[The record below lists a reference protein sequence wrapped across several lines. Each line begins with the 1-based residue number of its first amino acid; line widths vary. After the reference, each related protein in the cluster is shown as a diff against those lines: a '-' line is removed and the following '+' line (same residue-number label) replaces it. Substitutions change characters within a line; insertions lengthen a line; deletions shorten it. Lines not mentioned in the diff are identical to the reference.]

1 MAVRLSDGSSVE
13 RPITRK
19 NATKDFKHKT
29 RIVYWV
35 SNPHYAS
42 KSQLIMNTKKNQNI
56 NVGVDTG
63 KFQLD
68 IYIRPLDIYFTVSN
82 DEKGINDAIKEIKKH
97 KPERIIIE
105 ATGRLEM
112 PFIMACAKAKLPFV
126 IANPIHIKRFA
137 GAIGQRAKTDKLDA
151 QLIAHYGEAIKPNLS
166 QLKPDTMQ
174 AMSDLVA
181 RRNQLL
187 VMQTMEKNRLQIL
200 PKNLAMTIKPI
211 LTAFKNQ
218 ITKIE
223 NKIVEL
229 IESCPD
235 YQAKNTILQSMKG
248 IGKIASASLISNLP
262 ELGYMTNKQASA
274 LVGVAPMNRESG
286 RFKGQRK
293 IQGGRHQVRTVLY
306 MAMMSAIQSNPV
318 FKETYQRLVAAG
330 KPKKVAIIACIRKMI
345 VILNSMLRDGVL
357 WESPKV

>member
-1 MAVRLSDGSSVE
+1 M
-13 RPITRK
+13 
-19 NATKDFKHKT
+19 KT
-29 RIVYWV
+29 
-35 SNPHYAS
+35 S
-42 KSQLIMNTKKNQNI
+42 TNQNI
-56 NVGVDTG
+56 NIGVDTG

-68 IYIRPLDIYFTVSN
+68 IYIRPLDIYFTVAN
-82 DEKGINDAIKEIKKH
+82 DEIGIKEAVKIIKKH
-97 KPERIIIE
+97 SPERIIIE

-112 PFIMACAKAKLPFV
+112 PFIMACAKANLPFV

-151 QLIAHYGEAIKPNLS
+151 QLIAHYGEAIKPRLS
-166 QLKPDTMQ
+166 TLKPDTMQ
-174 AMSDLVA
+174 AMSDLVS

-200 PKNLAMTIKPI
+200 PKSLAMTIKPV
-211 LTAFKNQ
+211 LTLFKHQ
-218 ITKIE
+218 IKKIE
-223 NKIVEL
+223 DKLFQL

-248 IGKIASASLISNLP
+248 IGKIAAVSIISNLP
-262 ELGYMTNKQASA
+262 ELGYISSKQASS

-286 RFKGQRK
+286 LYKGTRK

-318 FKETYQRLVAAG
+318 FKAHYNKLVAAG
-330 KPKKVAIIACIRKMI
+330 KPKKVAIIACIRKMV

-357 WESPKV
+357 WEEPKVQN

>member
-1 MAVRLSDGSSVE
+1 MDLK
-13 RPITRK
+13 PK
-19 NATKDFKHKT
+19 
-29 RIVYWV
+29 
-35 SNPHYAS
+35 
-42 KSQLIMNTKKNQNI
+42 QNI

-68 IYIRPLDIYFTVSN
+68 IHLRPLDIYFTVTN
-82 DEKGINDAIKEIKKH
+82 DEKGIKEAITLIKQH
-97 KPERIIIE
+97 NVERVVIE

-151 QLIAHYGEAIKPNLS
+151 QLIAHYGDVIKPKLS
-166 QLKPDTMQ
+166 QLKPETMQ

-200 PKNLAMTIKPI
+200 PKELAMTIKPI

-223 NKIVEL
+223 NKIVGL
-229 IESCPD
+229 IESCPE
-235 YQAKNTILQSMKG
+235 YQAKNTILQSMNG
-248 IGKIASASLISNLP
+248 IGKIASASLICIFSC
-262 ELGYMTNKQASA
+262 M
-274 LVGVAPMNRESG
+274 
-286 RFKGQRK
+286 K
-293 IQGGRHQVRTVLY
+293 ISQ
-306 MAMMSAIQSNPV
+306 
-318 FKETYQRLVAAG
+318 
-330 KPKKVAIIACIRKMI
+330 
-345 VILNSMLRDGVL
+345 
-357 WESPKV
+357 

>member
-1 MAVRLSDGSSVE
+1 M
-13 RPITRK
+13 
-19 NATKDFKHKT
+19 
-29 RIVYWV
+29 
-35 SNPHYAS
+35 
-42 KSQLIMNTKKNQNI
+42 KSEMKQNI

-68 IYIRPLDIYFTVSN
+68 IYIRPLDIFFSVSN
-82 DEKGINDAIKEIKKH
+82 DEAGIKEAVKKIKQHQPK
-97 KPERIIIE
+97 RIIIE

-112 PFIMACAKAKLPFV
+112 PFIMACAKVNLPFV

-151 QLIAHYGEAIKPNLS
+151 QLIAHYGEAIQPPLS
-166 QLKPDTMQ
+166 TLKPDTMQ

-187 VMQTMEKNRLQIL
+187 GMQTMEKNRSQIL
-200 PKNLAMTIKPI
+200 SKSLQMTIKPI
-211 LTAFKNQ
+211 LTALKNQ
-218 ITKIE
+218 IEKVE
-223 NKIVEL
+223 SRIVSL

-248 IGKIASASLISNLP
+248 IGKIASASIISNLP
-262 ELGYMTNKQASA
+262 ELGYITNKQAAS
-274 LVGVAPMNRESG
+274 LVGVAPMSRESG
-286 RFKGQRK
+286 VFKGKRTV
-293 IQGGRHQVRTVLY
+293 QGGRHQVRTVLY

-318 FKETYQRLVAAG
+318 FKDTYQRLVEAG
-330 KPKKVAIIACIRKMI
+330 KPKKVAIIACVRKMV

-357 WESPKV
+357 WEAPKAKI